1 MTMDEEENLAPK
13 EASDKPSAVR
23 KALDAVALISYPTGL
38 FAGWKVTR
46 ASIRDEAR
54 KNLLHTHI
62 IDDLEEKRETQGR
75 TLRDELLHKGKSP
88 QEISRELKK
97 LEDTFYDAR
106 NTRYGEA
113 GIKTTGDY
121 WGHLRPSEKFNSVI
135 QGATVSSIIIGS
147 VILITQS
154 KNLFKHVFGNP
165 DDSSPSR

>member
-1 MTMDEEENLAPK
+1 MAMDEEENLAPK
-13 EASDKPSAVR
+13 EAPDKPSAVR
-23 KALDAVALISYPTGL
+23 KVLDTVALISYPTGL

-62 IDDLEEKRETQGR
+62 IDDLEKDRKDRGEKLHE
-75 TLRDELLHKGKSP
+75 ELLAGNKGHKD
-88 QEISRELKK
+88 ISKELKA
-97 LEDTFYDAR
+97 LEEDFYLKR
-106 NTRYGEA
+106 NNRYADA

-135 QGATVSSIIIGS
+135 QGATVTSIIIGS
-147 VILITQS
+147 TILITQS